1 MSQNSL
7 CMHAVM
13 NKYTVAFIIFISG
26 FMDVGETMTASA
38 QDYINQTNST
48 NMDKQKIV
56 VTWLNTNDSMTG
68 DSHAINISS
77 EDFWKIFG
85 PLLQLSSNKT
95 IGTFE

>member
-1 MSQNSL
+1 
-7 CMHAVM
+7 M
-13 NKYTVAFIIFISG
+13 NKYIVIFIAVAMIG
-26 FMDVGETMTASA
+26 FTVNEVMTVTA
-38 QDYINQTNST
+38 QDHINQTNST

-68 DSHAINISS
+68 DSHAINVSS

-95 IGTFE
+95 IGTSE

>member
-1 MSQNSL
+1 
-7 CMHAVM
+7 M
-13 NKYTVAFIIFISG
+13 NKYFVIFIAVAMIG
-26 FMDVGETMTASA
+26 FTVNEAMTVTA

-85 PLLQLSSNKT
+85 PLLQLSTNKT

>member
-1 MSQNSL
+1 
-7 CMHAVM
+7 M
-13 NKYTVAFIIFISG
+13 NKYIVIFIAVAMIG
-26 FMDVGETMTASA
+26 FTVNEVMKVTA